1 MPRGSKPGERRDGR
15 QKGTPNRK
23 TALKN
28 ALFNAAASSPNTS
41 PLDFMLGLMGD
52 PKVPTDLR
60 LDMAVA
66 AAPFVHAKP
75 QAPPRV
81 RTNPMDSSPIKGVP
95 DSIEPNSDAA
105 SPKQDTRRPKME
117 AELKGPELA
126 LGNGL
131 SENGAGDNGVDSTP
145 LQIML
150 GVTNVAGAAAT
161 QRNPMDSNP
170 VKGVPGSKTEEE
182 LKAPELARADGLS
195 ENGAGDNGVDL
206 TPLQFMLSVMQ
217 DADATPKLRIKAARV
232 AARYKHAAVPSDKL
246 AAVDE
251 YGFAISRTLA
261 NAIKEDWLALKAL
274 GFSSKEAPRRA
285 EILARQ
291 TKREELLRC
300 PAGYSPESDQERLG
314 ELKPHWPPR
323 KLGMAEETELAF
335 VIARITAFEAAFN
348 RTPEGQIRRRM
359 ADLKSRRETAN
370 RERNR
375 RSGLTRVEGKEL
387 DELLKQYKPESPNP
401 PPSYLKLLCDAVGDS
416 ELLVERFQR
425 DRELRRQQASVG
437 SDPDSEMEE
446 LAPTSEELREWE
458 AEQIA
463 RRIAAGDPDPWD
475 GKAPDHRIHELEM
488 RRVSDKELT
497 PAEENELQLIT
508 RLYPEPAEKIRKTL
522 ARRHSGTKM
531 GQKMYG
537 PSRPDRAS

>member
-1 MPRGSKPGERRDGR
+1 
-15 QKGTPNRK
+15 
-23 TALKN
+23 LKN

-261 NAIKEDWLALKAL
+261 NAIKEDWLALRDPRPAD
-274 GFSSKEAPRRA
+274 EAGGIASLPGGLFAGVGSGAFRRVKTTLAATQVRHGGGDRACLCHRAHYRLRGGVQPYPRG
-285 EILARQ
+285 
-291 TKREELLRC
+291 TN
-300 PAGYSPESDQERLG
+300 PSPHGRSQEQ
-314 ELKPHWPPR
+314 
-323 KLGMAEETELAF
+323 
-335 VIARITAFEAAFN
+335 
-348 RTPEGQIRRRM
+348 EG
-359 ADLKSRRETAN
+359 DGKS
-370 RERNR
+370 
-375 RSGLTRVEGKEL
+375 GKE
-387 DELLKQYKPESPNP
+387 S
-401 PPSYLKLLCDAVGDS
+401 
-416 ELLVERFQR
+416 
-425 DRELRRQQASVG
+425 SVG
-437 SDPDSEMEE
+437 ANP
-446 LAPTSEELREWE
+446 
-458 AEQIA
+458 
-463 RRIAAGDPDPWD
+463 G
-475 GKAPDHRIHELEM
+475 
-488 RRVSDKELT
+488 
-497 PAEENELQLIT
+497 
-508 RLYPEPAEKIRKTL
+508 
-522 ARRHSGTKM
+522 
-531 GQKMYG
+531 
-537 PSRPDRAS
+537 